1 MARSPRSRERR
12 VAAPRPAMPLFATNP
27 FDQDVGEWRPREPP
41 PRRGSPPASPSPPR
55 PSRCGLAPAAAGPA
69 RPREVAG
76 GAGPKLELA
85 LPRVGLRCLN
95 ASPACAPPGAAGAVG
110 RSRPHLAGCGARLH
124 GLGAVWG
131 VKSRCV
137 LVWPNPRRS
146 NTRRQ
151 PENWHGWLCKL
162 VPAADIG
169 VIPSD
174 TAGCGLTSSPIW
186 TSTQLPC
193 YLPTA
198 ERHGRCFWEHISSST
213 LHLCPS
219 QLRMHRL
226 FLTVYPTAEARAP
239 IRLLQAFKK
248 KKTTQNCLE
257 SRCFSLGEGLVHK
270 QASVTWTRCVRY
282 QESLICCI
290 LMRRSSVSSHVE

>member
-1 MARSPRSRERR
+1 MPLRVQPGLWAGLGPTWLVAGPGCTVWGLCWGGEIPLRAR
-12 VAAPRPAMPLFATNP
+12 VAQPEA
-27 FDQDVGEWRPREPP
+27 
-41 PRRGSPPASPSPPR
+41 
-55 PSRCGLAPAAAGPA
+55 
-69 RPREVAG
+69 
-76 GAGPKLELA
+76 K
-85 LPRVGLRCLN
+85 
-95 ASPACAPPGAAGAVG
+95 
-110 RSRPHLAGCGARLH
+110 
-124 GLGAVWG
+124 
-131 VKSRCV
+131 
-137 LVWPNPRRS
+137 
-146 NTRRQ
+146 RQ

-219 QLRMHRL
+219 QLQMHGL

-248 KKTTQNCLE
+248 KKQLKTAWKVGVFLW
-257 SRCFSLGEGLVHK
+257 GKG
-270 QASVTWTRCVRY
+270 
-282 QESLICCI
+282 
-290 LMRRSSVSSHVE
+290 

>member
-1 MARSPRSRERR
+1 M
-12 VAAPRPAMPLFATNP
+12 AAPGA
-27 FDQDVGEWRPREPP
+27 
-41 PRRGSPPASPSPPR
+41 PSPPGLC
-55 PSRCGLAPAAAGPA
+55 SRFPF
-69 RPREVAG
+69 
-76 GAGPKLELA
+76 
-85 LPRVGLRCLN
+85 
-95 ASPACAPPGAAGAVG
+95 ASPALPLRPGPGGCGPCPASGGCGGCGAEAGARPAPGWAPLPEREPRVCPSGCSRGCGQVSAPPGWLRGQAARFGGCVG
-110 RSRPHLAGCGARLH
+110 
-124 GLGAVWG
+124 G

-248 KKTTQNCLE
+248 KKQLKTAWKVGVFLW
-257 SRCFSLGEGLVHK
+257 GKG
-270 QASVTWTRCVRY
+270 
-282 QESLICCI
+282 
-290 LMRRSSVSSHVE
+290 